1 MFHSKNMEIKRIY
14 IFALAA
20 HGQGLSGGDRIF
32 IEFARRWSKFC
43 KINLWVWKEGYELC
57 KRQHLSVS
65 SINYFVSSMKPWGN
79 FGFLINYLARIVEGI
94 RVGLTVNLENQPS
107 TIIYSASEFWMDS
120 IPGWILK
127 LRFPKIKWVAAW
139 FQTAPYPWRGFSEG
153 SRENRYMF
161 KALLYWLVQL
171 PIKPAIDN
179 FADYVLVN
187 NISEKRQ
194 FNRLERKDRAI
205 VVLGAIDLQTT
216 ERYKRIYKKIE
227 KKYDGVFQ
235 GRFHP
240 QKGVLELIDIWKIV
254 VSKKTDARLVMIGDG
269 PLMESAQCKVQSA
282 KLENNVILKGYMF
295 DGEEKY
301 KIFSQSKL
309 VLHPSFY
316 DSGGMA
322 SAEAMAFGLPCI
334 GFDLDS
340 YKSYYPK
347 GIIKVGIGNLEEF
360 ANVVISLLNDQLM
373 RNRIGAEGLDMIKK
387 NWSWDKRAK
396 EIFNEIHR

>member
-20 HGQGLSGGDRIF
+20 HGQGLSGSDRIF
-32 IEFARRWSKFC
+32 IEFARRWSRHTNVN
-43 KINLWVWKEGYELC
+43 IWVWKEGFKLC

-65 SINYFVSSMKPWGN
+65 NINYFVSSMKPWRN
-79 FGFLINYLARIVEGI
+79 FGFFINYLARILEGI
-94 RVGLTVNLENQPS
+94 RVGLAINLDNQPS

-120 IPGWILK
+120 IPAFLLK
-127 LRFPKIKWVAAW
+127 LRFPKIKWIAAW
-139 FQTAPYPWRGFSEG
+139 YQTAPNPLTGFAEG
-153 SRENRYMF
+153 ERKNRYRLSSLF
-161 KALLYWLVQL
+161 YWLMQA
-171 PIKPAIDN
+171 PIKPLIN
-179 FADYVLVN
+179 RFADFVLVN
-187 NISEKRQ
+187 NDE
-194 FNRLERKDRAI
+194 ERKQFSKAL
-205 VVLGAIDLQTT
+205 VVLGAVDL
-216 ERYKRIYKKIE
+216 EGIKVWHSEFKNLPKIY
-227 KKYDGVFQ
+227 DSVFQ